1 MRAYF
6 KAQNIEFSA
15 KRIFIDGLGGMAYG
29 LFASLLIGTIIST
42 VGTYLF
48 DLRFTLWGNEY
59 SLLRMQTTLPRRCRA
74 RPWLRPSAMP

>member
-1 MRAYF
+1 MRVYF

-15 KRIFIDGLGGMAYG
+15 KRIFIDELGGMAYG

-48 DLRFTLWGNEY
+48 TGLSRAIFWARL
-59 SLLRMQTTLPRRCRA
+59 RA
-74 RPWLRPSAMP
+74 RH